1 VARLD
6 VNFVNRPGYA
16 IRRRKLPLLQA
27 SFDVD
32 VLALF
37 IRHGDVRNFVVKN
50 KAVPVGVGLRLA
62 IVPGEMIRLAETGI
76 RYLRA

>member
-1 VARLD
+1 VAGLD
-6 VNFVNRPGYA
+6 VNFVNRPAYA

-27 SFDVD
+27 SFYVD

-50 KAVPVGVGLRLA
+50 KAVQLVCDCGLPSCPA
-62 IVPGEMIRLAETGI
+62 K
-76 RYLRA
+76 